1 MTLFL
6 NDQDID
12 QLINMEMMLKVIE
25 EMQCYH
31 GNGKA
36 YNLPRHVIMNNNRE
50 LATMG
55 GGLFY
60 KDVFGVKTYTIV
72 DGNYAFH
79 VSLYD
84 SVSGE
89 LIAFLQANRLGQL
102 RTGATTGLA
111 VKYIAPLSASTVG
124 ILGSGF
130 QARTQ
135 LEAIT
140 YVRNI
145 NHAQVYSPNIEH
157 RTAFAQFMTDLLGL
171 PVTPVSSNQALVLD
185 NQITVCIATNTDPI
199 VLGEWLEPGATI
211 IGAGPANWRYPE
223 LDETGITKINK
234 IYVDSLEQAK
244 YEAGDLSLAVNKGII
259 QWNQVGELRHLV
271 SGESIAR
278 QSKTDIIYA
287 KLMGTG
293 VADVAAAMLAYE
305 SAKETGVGTVI
316 DF

>member
-12 QLINMEMMLKVIE
+12 QLITMEMMLKVIE
-25 EMQCYH
+25 EMQYYH
-31 GNGKA
+31 GTGKA

-60 KDVFGVKTYTIV
+60 KDVFGIKTYTIV

-79 VSLYD
+79 ISLYD

-111 VKYIAPLSASTVG
+111 VKYIAPAPTSTVG

-140 YVRNI
+140 CVLNI
-145 NHAQVYSPNIEH
+145 SQAQVYSPNIEH
-157 RTAFAQFMTDLLGL
+157 RTAFAQLMTESLDL
-171 PVTPVSSNQALVLD
+171 PVIPVNSNQTLVLD

-199 VLGEWLEPGATI
+199 VLGEWLKPGVTV

-223 LDETGITKINK
+223 VDEAGIAKITR

-244 YEAGDLSLAVNKGII
+244 YEAGDLSLAVSKGII
-259 QWNQVGELRHLV
+259 QWNQIGELRHLV

-278 QSKTDIIYA
+278 QSEIDIIYA

-305 SAKETGVGTVI
+305 SAKETGIGTVVN
-316 DF
+316 F